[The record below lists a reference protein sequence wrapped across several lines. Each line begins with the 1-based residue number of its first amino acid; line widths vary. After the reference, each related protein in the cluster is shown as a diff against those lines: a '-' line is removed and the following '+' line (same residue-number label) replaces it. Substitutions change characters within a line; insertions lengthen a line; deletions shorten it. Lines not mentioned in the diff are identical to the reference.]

1 MKNRTAL
8 FALIAST
15 LVASSCQ
22 STHVERGPGQE
33 DVAGASSDT
42 YRAQRERVY
51 IAEIEE
57 HIRAG
62 RTESARRLL
71 SQLPDAKTD
80 PAALML
86 LAESFVSDGDL
97 DSARATL
104 VEAEA
109 LEGSPRGVTR
119 LTAVIEELAGNWDAA
134 GIAYLRAA
142 EEDPNDTSLLVGH
155 ARTLLVQGELV
166 EAAAYLERETAF
178 HPNAADLAVAAAD
191 ACMALFRYRDAVGHY
206 TRASVLIPSDS
217 HVAEGMVLAFA
228 LGGYHSAAL
237 SRAEHMD
244 LSAASSTVHLV
255 LGRSA
260 LVEGRAELAIGH
272 LGTYLDLQETDAPA
286 WLDLARANY
295 MLDRQDASLSALQ
308 HVLAHGRPTVAA
320 MTLLGHVRYR
330 AGQYDLALGSYRKA
344 LELGGDSIF
353 LKSMIDKLQE
363 RLDASAEVSRPL
375 GFIEE

>member
-1 MKNRTAL
+1 MNCRAVL

-15 LVASSCQ
+15 LVAPSCQ
-22 STHVERGPGQE
+22 TTHVERGSGQ
-33 DVAGASSDT
+33 DGVTRTSSDA
-42 YRAQRERVY
+42 YREQRERVY

-80 PAALML
+80 PATLML
-86 LAESFVSDGDL
+86 LAESFIADGDL
-97 DSARATL
+97 VSARATL
-104 VEAEA
+104 VEATA
-109 LEGSPRGVTR
+109 IDGAPRGIAR
-119 LTAVIEELAGNWDAA
+119 LTAVIEELSGNWVAA
-134 GIAYLRAA
+134 GAAYLRAA
-142 EEDPNDTSLLVGH
+142 DEDPEDTSILVGH
-155 ARTLLVQGELV
+155 ARTLLVQGKLT
-166 EAAAYLERETAF
+166 EAAAYLEREAAV

-191 ACMALFRYRDAVGHY
+191 ACMALYRYSEAVSHY
-206 TRASVLIPSDS
+206 TRASVLKPDDA

-228 LGGYHSAAL
+228 LGGFHSAAL
-237 SRAEHMD
+237 SRAEHMN
-244 LSAASSTVHLV
+244 LEGASPTIHLV

-260 LVEGRAELAIGH
+260 LVEGRAELAIEH

-295 MLDRQDASLSALQ
+295 MLGRQDASLSALQ
-308 HVLAHGRPTVAA
+308 HVLAHGRPTASA

-344 LELGGDSIF
+344 LDLGGDAFF
-353 LKSMIDKLQE
+353 LKTMIRKLQA
-363 RLDASAEVSRPL
+363 RLDASAAATGPL
-375 GFIEE
+375 SFIEE